1 MKGKLFFIFIVC
13 ACFNIEA
20 QTYCYKITMCVEK
33 ETGIKRKGY
42 DNYYF
47 ITFINNKR
55 NCYFSDKDGNTTT
68 NSSSSSSL
76 FYNPYPNKY
85 EGENYYTYKGVED
98 GYYVYEEVVT
108 TFSYVSPNL
117 YMGERGGYY
126 STSKRYKYLYINKN
140 YDRINEWTDPEI
152 YNVSASSSDSQALK
166 AMKMGMAIGSN
177 IAPKNPNRKTT
188 IYVYERTTA
197 PQEKT
202 KSPIIFY

>member
-1 MKGKLFFIFIVC
+1 MKRVLLFFLVVC
-13 ACFNIEA
+13 AYSSVVA

-42 DNYYF
+42 DNYHF

-98 GYYVYEEVVT
+98 GYYVYEQVVT
-108 TFSYVSPNL
+108 TLSYVSPNFYL
-117 YMGERGGYY
+117 GERGGYY
-126 STSKRYKYLYINKN
+126 PTSKQYTYLYINQN
-140 YDRINEWTDPEI
+140 YDRINKWADPEI
-152 YNVSASSSDSQALK
+152 YNVSESSSDSKALK
-166 AMKMGMAIGSN
+166 AMKWGMAVGSN
-177 IAPKNPNRKTT
+177 LAPKNPNRKTT
-188 IYVYERTTA
+188 IYVYEKTTA